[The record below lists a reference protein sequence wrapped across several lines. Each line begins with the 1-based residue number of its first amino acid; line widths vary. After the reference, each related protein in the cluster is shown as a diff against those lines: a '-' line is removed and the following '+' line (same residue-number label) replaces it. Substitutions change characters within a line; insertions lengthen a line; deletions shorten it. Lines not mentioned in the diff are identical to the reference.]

1 MSVGKEKILENHTAL
16 KNQLRGGDVGGI
28 VVCKKVINHQ
38 IHLKLSESQLHVNGL
53 VKPAEYSVKKS
64 PYRASPARETSDHLP
79 LIAELLYRA
88 AEFRWIQLGGCVK
101 VKVSKTLNQKQ
112 EQS

>member
-1 MSVGKEKILENHTAL
+1 LSVGKEKILENHTAL

-79 LIAELLYRA
+79 LCFIEQRS
-88 AEFRWIQLGGCVK
+88 LGGFSWVG
-101 VKVSKTLNQKQ
+101 V
-112 EQS
+112 